1 MKRLNDHPVRRPDRT
16 GPDRLAIGITARIVL
31 AKKLLEKAPTP
42 SVQNV
47 ERAPLLLSDK
57 MEAAPKLLL
66 CSTIDA
72 LGDWW

>member
-1 MKRLNDHPVRRPDRT
+1 MIIQCDDRT

-31 AKKLLEKAPTP
+31 AKKLLEKAPTL
-42 SVQNV
+42 SAQNV
-47 ERAPLLLSDK
+47 ERGPLLLSDK